1 MPQPPCVAGLA
12 RLRERARRSRPS
24 KAKRGHIIVRDR
36 ARKIARYPCVFGPTG
51 RHEVIETADIR
62 LVEILPIGN
71 LWAERKHMRRR
82 LFVVGET
89 VTYVEQRLPDLV
101 WRETYDVLGFAAPID
116 GEPYYWIRSADGAYH
131 RVAGQSELAVIRND
145 ARASE
150 QQRNHAP

>member
-1 MPQPPCVAGLA
+1 MFGL
-12 RLRERARRSRPS
+12 
-24 KAKRGHIIVRDR
+24 
-36 ARKIARYPCVFGPTG
+36 TG
-51 RHEVIETADIR
+51 RHEFIETADIR

-71 LWAERKHMRRR
+71 LRAERKHMHRP
-82 LFVVGET
+82 LFVVGEI

-131 RVAGQSELAVIRND
+131 RVAGQSELAAVRND
-145 ARASE
+145 SRTSE